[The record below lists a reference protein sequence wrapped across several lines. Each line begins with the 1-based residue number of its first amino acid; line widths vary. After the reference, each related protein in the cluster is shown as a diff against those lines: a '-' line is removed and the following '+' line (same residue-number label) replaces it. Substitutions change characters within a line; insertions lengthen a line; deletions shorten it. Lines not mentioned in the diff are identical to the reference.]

1 MGVVGGDGVDGR
13 VVSLHL
19 PHQVASLSRP
29 ELDGA
34 CPAPG
39 HDNVSSWQVGQS
51 ADPVFMCIIQ

>member
-19 PHQVASLSRP
+19 PDQVAGLGRP

-34 CPAPG
+34 GPASRYDDVAP
-39 HDNVSSWQVGQS
+39 WQVGQTT
-51 ADPVFMCIIQ
+51 DPIFVCVVQ